1 MKEKTILHIKDLTIG
16 YPEKTIASNISLEI
30 HPGELIGVIGINGSG
45 KSTFLKTITGNLSK
59 KSGEI
64 LFENQQIEQLSPQ
77 ELAESISLVLS
88 NPVFSQ
94 NLSVFEVVALGRH
107 PYTNWLGQLSEHD
120 KRMVLKALKMVDISE
135 LKHRKCSQLS
145 DGQLQKVFIARAL
158 AQDTSLIVLD
168 EPTNHLDLY
177 QKAFVFNLLKNL
189 SQKTQK
195 AILLAT
201 HELNLALQLCDRLI
215 LVHQGKVIFG
225 KPENLIKNESL
236 SNLFPKDL
244 ISFDSTTLNFRI
256 NKEYLE

>member
-1 MKEKTILHIKDLTIG
+1 MKDHSLLHLHNLAIG
-16 YPEKTIASNISLEI
+16 YSQKTIASEISLDI
-30 HPGELIGVIGINGSG
+30 YPGELIGVIGINGSG
-45 KSTFLKTITGNLSK
+45 KSTFLKTITGNLPK

-64 LFENQQIEQLSPQ
+64 LLQNQKIEQLSPQ
-77 ELAESISLVLS
+77 QIAESISLVLS

-107 PYTNWLGQLSEHD
+107 PYTNWLGQLSEQD
-120 KRMVLKALKMVDISE
+120 KRVVIKALKMVDIAE
-135 LKHRKCSQLS
+135 LRYRKCSQLS

-158 AQDTSLIVLD
+158 AQNTSLIILD

-177 QKAFVFNLLKNL
+177 QKAFVFKLLKNL
-189 SQKTQK
+189 SEKTQK

-201 HELNLALQLCDRLI
+201 HELNLALQLCDKLV

-225 KPENLIKNESL
+225 KPQTLIKNQSL

-244 ISFDSTTLNFRI
+244 ISFDPNTLNFKI
-256 NKEYLE
+256 ITGSD